1 MFQELSDILLDN
13 VHPAVYGGMVSLT
26 RALEKHQAVVYKE
39 RIIQLRMDA
48 NNRETITLCD
58 EAISIVYDQVR
69 ALTQQM
75 KIELELDTLN
85 MDKLS
90 MILECLVFAPSDN
103 DSEYLAAINAGE
115 DALETFQEVV
125 AIYMQCDALELMEY
139 IISCDAQVILTI
151 RDVVER
157 NLSYTEYAVDGV
169 QETVRL
175 LAKHQELVGGTLTVG
190 MESLR
195 NGGEVGC
202 EAEELVRQSQSR
214 LADLGPE
221 DLIDQLLSIAIVAK
235 TPRDALQ
242 DEVMFFTENIIQ
254 DPFTVQKAYKRLNKR
269 LSELPPEK
277 TP

>member
-1 MFQELSDILLDN
+1 MFQELSDILLN
-13 VHPAVYGGMVSLT
+13 NTHPAVYGGMVSLT

-48 NNRETITLCD
+48 NNREPITLCD

-75 KIELELDTLN
+75 KISIELDIIN

-103 DSEYLAAINAGE
+103 DSEYLAAIEAGD
-115 DALETFQEVV
+115 DALDTLHEILAV
-125 AIYMQCDALELMEY
+125 YMQCDASELMEY
-139 IISCDAQVILTI
+139 VVSCDGAVILAI
-151 RDVVER
+151 REVVER
-157 NLSYTEYAVDGV
+157 NLSYTEKAVDGV
-169 QETVRL
+169 QEAVQL
-175 LAKHQELVGGTLTVG
+175 LAKHQELVGGTVTVG

-195 NGGEVGC
+195 NGIEVGA
-202 EAEELVRQSQSR
+202 EAGELVRQAQSR
-214 LADLGPE
+214 LVDLSPE
-221 DLIDQLLSIAIVAK
+221 DLADQLLSIAIVAK

-242 DEVMFFTENIIQ
+242 DEVMFFVEDIVH
-254 DPFTVQKAYKRLNKR
+254 DPFVVQKAYKRLTKR
-269 LSELPPEK
+269 LTELPPES